1 MDLLDK
7 VTGQLESIDLK
18 DDDISAY
25 IAGIVQ
31 DESIPTDEKR
41 ETIADFLSATT
52 EQDTEQV
59 ISQILDDWKAF
70 QEQKVKLEADKKAK
84 ALQDAQEREK
94 ARQAQLEKE
103 RQEAAEA
110 RQSSAKQLT
119 KEERAQREKLM
130 QQYGYDLD
138 EIRENEQGEAEVVY
152 KDRSNSKRS
161 NEDSVLGANRNAE
174 IIKQQEQQRR
184 EQMKKQVEAERE
196 RNKMLLEK
204 QRLKEEK
211 EKRRTQKREK
221 RRL

>member
-1 MDLLDK
+1 MVLL
-7 VTGQLESIDLK
+7 LLL
-18 DDDISAY
+18 
-25 IAGIVQ
+25 
-31 DESIPTDEKR
+31 TDN
-41 ETIADFLSATT
+41 ETQ

-84 ALQDAQEREK
+84 ALQDAQGKMKANRECLYVKCLKSIMEEREK

-161 NEDSVLGANRNAE
+161 NEGIYLSALTLYLNRLMT
-174 IIKQQEQQRR
+174 K
-184 EQMKKQVEAERE
+184 
-196 RNKMLLEK
+196 
-204 QRLKEEK
+204 
-211 EKRRTQKREK
+211 
-221 RRL
+221 